1 MRRWA
6 EYAAEDEAEEE
17 AGRAYHMD
25 LVEVHAELAQR
36 GADEA
41 EEEAGRA
48 FHTDLVKVHAELAQ
62 RCAGGGLLPLSSG
75 SSVLG
80 GVEIGG
86 RARASSCSGA
96 FAPQQLIRAVASA
109 FREADLDATDDED
122 SGGGAGR
129 VQLCRGGS

>member
-17 AGRAYHMD
+17 AWRAFHMD

-80 GVEIGG
+80 GNAGIPGLDGWEGWETGLAEPAQVWDL
-86 RARASSCSGA
+86 RLARAQIHGFEA
-96 FAPQQLIRAVASA
+96 FLMVP
-109 FREADLDATDDED
+109 
-122 SGGGAGR
+122 
-129 VQLCRGGS
+129 